1 VGVPAQLR
9 RTSRGASLWVRGA
22 GELLPASALVAE
34 HHSSPRGSAATGWL
48 RRCCEG
54 IPGCEQADG
63 MGSFSGQHLDLDVTR
78 GAPRFHDAVRALV
91 GAAQE
96 AAGVPDKIF
105 YHPDKHPEPLARG
118 EGDLHLLVRHP
129 VASDVHGGLVVRK
142 AATGSGMILEGDPAE
157 RLART

>member
-48 RRCCEG
+48 CRCCEG
-54 IPGCEQADG
+54 IPGCAQADG
-63 MGSFSGQHLDLDVTR
+63 MGSFSGQHLDLDMTR

-96 AAGVPDKIF
+96 AAGV
-105 YHPDKHPEPLARG
+105 RTRSST
-118 EGDLHLLVRHP
+118 VRTSIRSLSHEEREICTCSCGTLWP
-129 VASDVHGGLVVRK
+129 VTFTGGW
-142 AATGSGMILEGDPAE
+142 SCE
-157 RLART
+157 RRPPGAG